1 MSIENIKTREQA
13 VNFLEGYVQERKEE
27 LDAKHITKGLV
38 KSYLLE
44 TVPSFYKEPDI
55 ELVFRNTGNR
65 LDRVDDTLYKV
76 WDSNH
81 NKFFGFLEKLIPRH
95 SVLYTTQDSKDSD
108 PWVTRLINSTHELD
122 RLWISGWTFEKLWQK
137 VLEINP
143 KKRYGKLAF
152 EYESIFEV
160 DNEEIE
166 EDKEDIEEIETDEE
180 QEEKL
185 ELNKERRAS
194 RFTMVDKLEIIQSR
208 LPKLQEIYY
217 PLYSISQLRFPAAGK
232 GGHDFYHNGKVTN
245 RSDSFAD
252 HRAHLLYVLKIYKG
266 TTEDTEQQAWYSVEK
281 TTLQVQNHF
290 TTLHGAPIVMK
301 FKEPLSSVTFEKW
314 ITSTFQRKRNKF
326 RLWGNPIYIGSKKVH
341 IYGVDRHLWQP
352 IFLEI
357 TDKHVIAILPKG
369 TCGNTIHRLVTNIQR
384 YVDAG
389 VDVCIGDQNYKDLIA
404 KAVDK
409 REIKYEN

>member
-1 MSIENIKTREQA
+1 MSTEDIRTREQ
-13 VNFLEGYVQERKEE
+13 VMNFLEGYALERKEE
-27 LDAKHITKGLV
+27 LDFKHITKGLV

-44 TVPSFYKEPDI
+44 TVPSPSKEPDVESI
-55 ELVFRNTGNR
+55 FQNVGAR
-65 LDRVDDTLYKV
+65 LDRIDETLYKV
-76 WDSNH
+76 WDTKQSRP
-81 NKFFGFLEKLIPRH
+81 FGFLEKLIPRH
-95 SVLYTTQDSKDSD
+95 PVLYTTEDVTVSD
-108 PWVTRLINSTHELD
+108 PWVRRLVNSTHELD
-122 RLWISGWTFEKLWQK
+122 RLWISGWTFERLWQK

-143 KKRYGKLAF
+143 RRRYGRLAF
-152 EYESIFEV
+152 EYQSIFEV
-160 DNEEIE
+160 DSEEVE
-166 EDKEDIEEIETDEE
+166 EDEDIEELEKEE
-180 QEEKL
+180 EPEEKI
-185 ELNKERRAS
+185 ELYKERRAS
-194 RFTMVDKLEIIQSR
+194 RFTMVDRLETIQNR

-217 PLYSISQLRFPAAGK
+217 PLYSISQLRFPAAGR

-266 TTEDTEQQAWYSVEK
+266 ATEDTEQKAWYSIEK
-281 TTLQVQNHF
+281 TTLQVQGQF
-290 TTLHGAPIVMK
+290 ITLHGAPVVMK
-301 FKEPLSSVTFEKW
+301 FKEPLSTETFEKW
-314 ITSTFQRKRNKF
+314 ITSTFQRKRNTF

-341 IYGVDRHLWQP
+341 VYGADRHLWQS

-389 VDVCIGDQNYKDLIA
+389 VDVWIGEQNYKDLIA

-409 REIKYEN
+409 RGIKYES